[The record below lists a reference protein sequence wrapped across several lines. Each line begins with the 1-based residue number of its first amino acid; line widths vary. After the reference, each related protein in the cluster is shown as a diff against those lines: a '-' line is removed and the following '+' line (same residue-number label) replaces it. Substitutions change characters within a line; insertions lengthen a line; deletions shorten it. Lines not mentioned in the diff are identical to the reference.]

1 MKLNVFSEIKKIF
14 ADDAFNFLFHILI
27 KRKNYF
33 FFNIFSGISNAFLE
47 LISISMV
54 LFILN
59 ILSLADKKT
68 IYWEN
73 FSILKNFDYIVNFL
87 YSLPFKT
94 ILIGLVIF
102 TLSVQIIQAFTNYLN
117 NLSVSFIE
125 AAYLSL
131 ITKRIYYHIFSLSY
145 KYSSKYKMGDL
156 SDYINSSPQTIREYI
171 LSLNA
176 IFLNI
181 LMSFVYIV
189 FLVNVSIWN
198 IPVLV
203 IIFIFVNKLQS
214 IILPQINNLASK
226 VLKNSVYLSMSIIEK
241 FQALRF
247 IYSNGLNNFIVYEMD
262 KKTDL
267 LERSLKQTA
276 LRIHILPPLISLLP
290 ITLLACV
297 VIIYTIFLDK
307 NNLISYMAI
316 LFISLQRLNTK
327 VIGITGSFSKL
338 AECTPRLNRTIS
350 LLKNDEFKF
359 RRKGGINIKLP
370 IKEIDFSRVDF
381 QYTEKSK
388 FKLRDITFSLKRGE
402 TTAIVGLSGSGKSSI
417 LDLLLGLYQTNSG
430 DILIDGSNLKD
441 LNLINWQRNISI
453 VSQDPFL
460 LNDSIINNLKFG
472 VENISFRSIK
482 KACIES
488 GAHEFIENLPHSYNT
503 IIGERGFKL
512 SGGER
517 QRISIARAFLKNSYL
532 LILDEATSALD
543 SKNEKFIK
551 DNITKRSH
559 NKITLIVAHRLST
572 IKEADNILVLDKGRI
587 VETGKHKY
595 LLKQNQIYAKLWN
608 IQSRN

>member
-14 ADDAFNFLFHILI
+14 ADDAINFLFHILI
-27 KRKNYF
+27 KRKNYL

-59 ILSLADKKT
+59 ILSLGDNKT

-316 LFISLQRLNTK
+316 LFISLQRLNTR
-327 VIGITGSFSKL
+327 VIGISGSFSKL

-472 VENISFRSIK
+472 LENISFRSIK